1 MPIKALIFDL
11 FDVLFL
17 AEDFTQRRAYE
28 QRMGLAEHRLQK
40 VMQQSPLF
48 KEAIIGHISA
58 SELWQEVARTVGD
71 DTQNWQQIANIFFS
85 ANRLNTEL
93 IALIRTLRP
102 AYKTAILSN
111 APYDVRSLITERFQL
126 AREVDTVIISAEEG
140 MRKPQPEFFQIATQR
155 LNILPQEA
163 IFIDDDPR
171 FVTGAQAIGM
181 TGIQFKD
188 NPQTI
193 TEIQRWI
200 EFYR

>member
-1 MPIKALIFDL
+1 MPIKAVIFDL

-28 QRMGLAEHRLQK
+28 QRMGLAEHALQK

-48 KEAIIGHISA
+48 KEAITGHISA

-71 DTQNWQQIANIFFS
+71 DTQNWQHIANIFFS

-102 AYKTAILSN
+102 TYKTAILSN
-111 APYDVRSLITERFQL
+111 APYDIRRLITERFQL
-126 AREVDTVIISAEEG
+126 AQEVDTVIISAEEG
-140 MRKPQPEFFQIATQR
+140 MRKPQPEFFQLAIQR
-155 LNILPQEA
+155 LHIHPHEA
-163 IFIDDDPR
+163 IFVDDDPR
-171 FVTGAQAIGM
+171 FVTGAQAIGIL
-181 TGIQFKD
+181 GIQFKN

-193 TEIQRWI
+193 MDIQKCI
-200 EFYR
+200 EFYQ